1 MGRKS
6 ARHYLKAY
14 KTLDVEKK
22 YKSNTKIESM
32 IMKNSL
38 INFLFFSIISGHIF
52 YTQNLKA
59 IVPYYYLP
67 ETKKLKKEAL
77 SIGKQAYQLLFFG
90 QIKDSLNLA
99 KLAVKI
105 DDTNETL
112 WTILAEAQIAN
123 KLYDDGLISLNNAQR
138 IKPKMGEIYFAKS
151 TIYLKQSKIKK
162 AKISLLSGIKIFPK
176 NFKAIFQLGNIYLM
190 EKNYER
196 AIKEFDKAIKI
207 KKDFWEAIN
216 NKGLAYFELNKIN
229 LSIISFQKA
238 IDLEENAEPLLALA
252 SCLRTRDVNEAI
264 LLAKKALKKEPN
276 YVELA
281 YRKEQLWG
289 EKIQNSTEK
298 LFENNQLKQ
307 DILIAKKKKLKLAN

>member
-1 MGRKS
+1 MKKS
-6 ARHYLKAY
+6 L
-14 KTLDVEKK
+14 
-22 YKSNTKIESM
+22 TK
-32 IMKNSL
+32 L
-38 INFLFFSIISGHIF
+38 LFFSIISLHFISVE
-52 YTQNLKA
+52 NLKA
-59 IVPYYYLP
+59 LVPYYYFP
-67 ETKKLKKEAL
+67 ETKNLKKESL
-77 SIGKQAYQLLFFG
+77 SIGKQAYQLLYFG
-90 QIKDSLNLA
+90 QIEDSLNLA

-105 DDTNETL
+105 NSQDEAL
-112 WTILAEAQIAN
+112 WTILAEAQLAN
-123 KLYDDGLISLNNAQR
+123 KLYNEALISLTNAQN
-138 IKPKMGEIYFAKS
+138 INPKIGEIYFAKS
-151 TIYLKQSKIKK
+151 NIYLKQSKLNK
-162 AKISLLSGIKIFPK
+162 AKLSLQSGIKILPE

-276 YVELA
+276 YVELD

-307 DILIAKKKKLKLAN
+307 DILIAKKKT